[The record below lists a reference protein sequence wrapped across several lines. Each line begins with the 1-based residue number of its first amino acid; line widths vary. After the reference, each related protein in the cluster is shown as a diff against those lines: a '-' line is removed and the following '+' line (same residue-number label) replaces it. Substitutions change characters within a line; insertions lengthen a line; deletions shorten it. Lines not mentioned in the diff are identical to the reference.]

1 MTAVMIRGRTPFK
14 MCTFPMQKGMA
25 SPTFFVLSVN
35 VHRHKSGQRRI
46 REAATGTKA
55 AQPFTDKAMG
65 NGAMFISVRVS
76 DGGPCP
82 IERYENGGS
91 HKQNIQR
98 RKY

>member
-1 MTAVMIRGRTPFK
+1 
-14 MCTFPMQKGMA
+14 MQKGMA

-65 NGAMFISVRVS
+65 NGAMFISVSVS
-76 DGGPCP
+76 DGGPMSP
-82 IERYENGGS
+82 ILERYENGGS